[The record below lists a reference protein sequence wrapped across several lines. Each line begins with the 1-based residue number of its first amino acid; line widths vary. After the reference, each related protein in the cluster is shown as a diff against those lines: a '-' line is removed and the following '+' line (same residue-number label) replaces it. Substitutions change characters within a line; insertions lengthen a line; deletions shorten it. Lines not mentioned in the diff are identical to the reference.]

1 MPVRFCYILGVRFQ
15 ALVWSACL
23 ASTLS
28 AAAAGE
34 LYPRLEAAFSLTN
47 AVVDP
52 FDYTA
57 ADVRV
62 QISQPDSTV
71 VSLPAFF
78 DGGTTW
84 RVRHS
89 PSLTGL
95 YQVSGATFNAQPV
108 TVNNLQPASWNVQG
122 ASYSRGFVRVD
133 PGNTNRFMTDNGRR
147 YFPLGQNLAWDTSST
162 VNVVNLMAKLGAAH
176 ENWSRIWMDHW
187 DGKNLDWP
195 KVGSS
200 FGTLNLTVARK
211 WDAIVNAAEQ
221 SGVSFQMT
229 LHHHGQYSTTV
240 DPNWPQNPY
249 NTVNGGFI
257 SDPTLFF
264 TDATAKAL
272 TKRKLRYAVARW
284 GYSPAIMAWEL
295 FNEVQFTDAAQNGQW
310 TNVAAWHDEMA
321 QFIRGQDTYHHLITT
336 SSQLDQLIWNQCD
349 YYQHHDY
356 PTDLISAL
364 QDPAG
369 VPTGQPVKPI
379 FGGECGMDNTP
390 YYGLHAPIWAGL
402 MGAQSGAAQEWY
414 WDHIDADNAY
424 GLFKAAADFVLLS
437 GLGNQDAVAR
447 FAPHITCPQSTAL
460 VFSPGGGWSS
470 ATQDTF
476 SVGDG
481 APDGIGTLPSF
492 LQGDYHRG
500 MTPNGFTFLVNYPA
514 GGGTFSAQVV
524 TIARSGAG
532 LQIFLD
538 NTLTNSASWPPT
550 GGTNDISTNF
560 TLSVSV
566 PAGAHTI
573 KLWDP
578 GQDWVNLGNLTFD
591 PYVPILGAYQVGNT
605 NFAALWIWH
614 RTNIYSTN
622 ASITVS
628 GSFPLTGLKPGNY
641 LGTWWDTF
649 AGVALSNFN
658 LTVVG
663 TNAVTVAIPPVLRSV
678 AFFAGP
684 PAQASIN
691 APVLVQT
698 FATNSPALSLPL
710 MITNSGGLP
719 LTWSLSVTGASPVL
733 YSATTSA
740 QPGGPVFAWHDISA
754 IGRDITGTFTALGPK
769 NRKDEGIA
777 GPIGIGFNFPFFSG
791 GQSPDIF
798 SQLYVSP
805 NGFIT
810 FSPFAGDTSTNRPL
824 RNASA
829 PSNCIALFWDDLDL
843 TSAGAVY
850 CATDS
855 LAGTFSV
862 QWSNAPIKGTST
874 NVTCQ
879 LVLKTS
885 GEILMQYLALGLSNA
900 CTVGL
905 QNAARTQGL
914 QAAFNQNF
922 LQSGLAVRLRPSP
935 WLSLSDNA
943 GVIPAG
949 KAENMNFILDPTG
962 LSPGSYMA
970 TLFLQTSD
978 PAQAVTLLPVNL
990 NILLP
995 IDLWRLNHFGSSSNS
1010 GPGADGADPDH
1021 DGLVNLV
1028 EYALGLDPNTADP
1041 DPLSFTLTGGHLRII
1056 YDRPHPAPP
1065 DITYIAE
1072 VTDSLAPSVW
1082 NSGPGFTS
1090 QTVVDNGN
1098 GRETVTVTDRSLT
1111 SSSPAHYLRV
1121 RFSR

>member
-1 MPVRFCYILGVRFQ
+1 M
-15 ALVWSACL
+15 
-23 ASTLS
+23 
-28 AAAAGE
+28 
-34 LYPRLEAAFSLTN
+34 
-47 AVVDP
+47 
-52 FDYTA
+52 TA
-57 ADVRV
+57 D
-62 QISQPDSTV
+62 
-71 VSLPAFF
+71 
-78 DGGTTW
+78 
-84 RVRHS
+84 
-89 PSLTGL
+89 
-95 YQVSGATFNAQPV
+95 
-108 TVNNLQPASWNVQG
+108 
-122 ASYSRGFVRVD
+122 
-133 PGNTNRFMTDNGRR
+133 GRR

-176 ENWSRIWMDHW
+176 ENWTRIWMDHW

-200 FGTLNLTVARK
+200 FGTLSLTVARK

-229 LHHHGQYSTTV
+229 LQHHGQYSSTV

-249 NTVNGGFI
+249 NTANGGFL
-257 SDPTLFF
+257 SDPKLFF

-284 GYSPAIMAWEL
+284 GYSPAVMAWEL

-310 TNVAAWHDEMA
+310 ANVASWHDEMA
-321 QFIRGQDTYHHLITT
+321 QFIRTQDTYHHLITT
-336 SSQLDQLIWNQCD
+336 SSQLDQLIWNQSD

-364 QDPAG
+364 RDPAG
-369 VPTGQPVKPI
+369 VPAGQPVKPI
-379 FGGECGMDNTP
+379 FGGECGMNNTP

-402 MGAQSGAAQEWY
+402 MGGQSGAAQEWY

-424 GLFKAAADFVLLS
+424 GLFKAAADFVRLS
-437 GLGNQDAVAR
+437 GLGDQDAVAR
-447 FAPHITCPQSTAL
+447 SAPHVTCPQSTAL
-460 VFSPGGGWSS
+460 VFSPGGSWSS

-476 SVGDG
+476 TVGDS

-492 LQGDYHRG
+492 LQGNYHRG
-500 MTPNGFTFLVNYPA
+500 MTSNGFTFLVNYPA

-524 TIARSGAG
+524 TIALSGAG

-538 NTLTNSASWPPT
+538 NTLANSASWPAN
-550 GGTNDISTNF
+550 TNGDISTNF
-560 TLSVSV
+560 TLSISI

-591 PYVPILGAYQVGNT
+591 PYVPILGAYQLGNT

-614 RTNIYSTN
+614 RTNIYSTS
-622 ASITVS
+622 ASAMVGGT
-628 GSFPLTGLKPGNY
+628 FPLAGLQPGDY

-649 AGVALSNFN
+649 AGVPSTNFN
-658 LTVVG
+658 FSVIG
-663 TNAVTVAIPPVLRSV
+663 TNAVTIAIPPVLRSA
-678 AFFAGP
+678 AFFAGR
-684 PAQASIN
+684 PAQAGVSV
-691 APVLVQT
+691 PLLVQT
-698 FATNSPALSLPL
+698 LATNSPALTLPL
-710 MITNSGGLP
+710 IITNAGGLP
-719 LTWSLSVTGASPVL
+719 LTWSLCVTGASPVL
-733 YSATTSA
+733 YSAATSV

-777 GPIGIGFNFPFFSG
+777 GPLGIGFNFPFFSG
-791 GQSPDIF
+791 GQSPDSF
-798 SQLYVSP
+798 NQLYVSP
-805 NGFIT
+805 NGFIA

-824 RNASA
+824 PNALA
-829 PSNCIALFWDDLDL
+829 PSNSIALFWDDLDL

-879 LVLKTS
+879 LILKTS
-885 GEILMQYLALGLSNA
+885 GEIVMQYLGLGLSNT

-905 QNAARTQGL
+905 QNAAQNQGP
-914 QAAFNQNF
+914 QVAYNQNF
-922 LQSGLAVRLRPSP
+922 LQSSFAVRLRPSA
-935 WLSLSDNA
+935 WLGLSQSA
-943 GVIPAG
+943 GVAPAAKADSVNLTLNPAG
-949 KAENMNFILDPTG
+949 
-962 LSPGSYMA
+962 LSAGNYSA
-970 TLFLQTSD
+970 TLLVQTSD
-978 PAQAVTLLPVNL
+978 PAHAVTAVPVNL
-990 NILLP
+990 NVLLP
-995 IDLWRLNHFGSSSNS
+995 IDFWRLNHFGSSSNS
-1010 GPGADGADPDH
+1010 GPGADGADPDN
-1021 DGLVNLV
+1021 DSLANLV
-1028 EYALGLDPNTADP
+1028 EYALGLDPNTP
-1041 DPLSFTLTGGHLRII
+1041 DSNPLSVTLTGGHLSIT
-1056 YDRPHPAPP
+1056 YQRPHPAPP
-1065 DITYIAE
+1065 DIAYISE
-1072 VTDSLAPSVW
+1072 VSDRLGPAIW
-1082 NSGPGFTS
+1082 NSGPSFTT

-1098 GRETVTVTDRSLT
+1098 GTETVTVSDRTLT

>member
-1 MPVRFCYILGVRFQ
+1 VRFQ
-15 ALVWSACL
+15 AVVLTSCLVSLTLGLTDSAR
-23 ASTLS
+23 AI
-28 AAAAGE
+28 GE
-34 LYPRLEAAFSLTN
+34 LYPRIEASFALTN
-47 AVVDP
+47 VVADP
-52 FDYTA
+52 FDYTV

-62 QISQPDSTV
+62 QIAQPDSTV
-71 VSLPAFF
+71 VSVPAFF

-89 PSLTGL
+89 PSLAGF
-95 YQVSGATFNAQPV
+95 YRVNGVTFNAQPV
-108 TVNNLQPASWNVQG
+108 TVNNLQPGSWTVQG
-122 ASYSRGFVRVD
+122 ASYSPGFVRVD
-133 PGNTNRFMTDNGRR
+133 LGNTNRFMTDNGRR

-176 ENWSRIWMDHW
+176 ENWSRVWMDHW

-200 FGTLNLTVARK
+200 FGTLSLTVARK
-211 WDAIVNAAEQ
+211 WDAIVSAAEQ
-221 SGVSFQMT
+221 SGVCFQMT

-249 NTVNGGFI
+249 NTANGGFL
-257 SDPTLFF
+257 SDPKLFF

-272 TKRKLRYAVARW
+272 TRRKLRYAVARW

-310 TNVAAWHDEMA
+310 TNVASWHDEMA
-321 QFIRGQDTYHHLITT
+321 QFIRSQDAYHHLITT
-336 SSQLDQLIWNQCD
+336 SSQLDQRIWNQCD

-364 QDPAG
+364 RDPAG
-369 VPTGQPVKPI
+369 IPTGQPVKPI

-402 MGAQSGAAQEWY
+402 MSGQSGAAQEWY
-414 WDHIDADNAY
+414 WDHIDSDNAY
-424 GLFKAAADFVLLS
+424 GLFKAARDFTMLS
-437 GLGNQDAVAR
+437 GLGDQDAVAR
-447 FAPHITCPQSTAL
+447 SAPHVTCPQSTAL
-460 VFSPGGGWSS
+460 VFSPGGSWSS
-470 ATQDTF
+470 ASQDTF
-476 SVGDG
+476 TVGDA

-492 LQGDYHRG
+492 LQGDYHRS
-500 MTPNGFTFLVNYPA
+500 MTSNGFTFFVNYPA

-532 LQIFLD
+532 LQLFLD
-538 NTLTNSASWPPT
+538 NTLANSASWPAN
-550 GGTNDISTNF
+550 TNGDISTNF
-560 TLSVSV
+560 TLSISV

-573 KLWDP
+573 KLWDQ

-614 RTNIYSTN
+614 RTNIYSAN
-622 ASITVS
+622 ANITVS
-628 GSFPLTGLKPGNY
+628 GTFPLAGLRPGNY

-658 LTVVG
+658 FSVVS
-663 TNAVTVAIPPVLRSV
+663 TNAITVAIPPVLRSV
-678 AFFAGP
+678 AFFAGA
-684 PAQASIN
+684 PAQAGIY
-691 APVLVQT
+691 APGLAQT
-698 FATNSPALSLPL
+698 LATNSPPLSLPFT
-710 MITNSGGLP
+710 ITNSGGLP
-719 LTWSLSVTGASPVL
+719 LTWSLSVTGANPVL
-733 YSATTSA
+733 YSATTST
-740 QPGGPVFAWHDISA
+740 QPGGPALAWHDISA
-754 IGRDITGTFTALGPK
+754 IGRDITGSFTALGLK

-791 GQSPDIF
+791 GQSPDLFNQI
-798 SQLYVSP
+798 YVSP
-805 NGFIT
+805 NGYVA

-824 RNASA
+824 PSASA
-829 PSNCIALFWDDLDL
+829 PSNAIALFWDDLDL

-885 GEILMQYLALGLSNA
+885 GEILMQYLNLGLSNA

-905 QNAARTQGL
+905 QNAARSQGL
-914 QAAFNQNF
+914 QVAYNQNF
-922 LQSGLAVRLRPSP
+922 LQSSFAVRLRPSS
-935 WLSLSDNA
+935 WFGLSSNA
-943 GVIPAG
+943 GLVPAAE
-949 KAENMNFILDPTG
+949 AENVALTLDPTA
-962 LSPGSYMA
+962 LFPGNYTV
-970 TLFLQTSD
+970 TLLIQTSD
-978 PAQAVTLLPVNL
+978 LTQPVTVLPVSL
-990 NILLP
+990 TVLLP
-995 IDLWRLNHFGSSSNS
+995 IDLWRLNHFGSSTNT

-1028 EYALGLDPNTADP
+1028 EYALGLDPNTPDP
-1041 DPLSFTLTGGHLRII
+1041 DPLSLSLTGGHLNII
-1056 YDRPHPAPP
+1056 YQRPHPARP
-1065 DITYIAE
+1065 DISYIAE
-1072 VTDSLAPSVW
+1072 VSDSLAPAVW
-1082 NSGPGFTS
+1082 NSGPTFTT

-1098 GRETVTVTDRSLT
+1098 GTETVVVTDRTLT
-1111 SSSPAHYLRV
+1111 SSSTAHYLRV